1 MVFSGALDAAQGG
14 RRKEKLESENCF
26 RLKGDLQANRFCVTK
41 TEGLIQKNLF
51 FANIVFMKY
60 N

>member
-26 RLKGDLQANRFCVTK
+26 RLEGDLQANRFCVTK
-41 TEGLIQKNLF
+41 TEGLIQKIHPLP
-51 FANIVFMKY
+51 I
-60 N
+60 

>member
-1 MVFSGALDAAQGG
+1 MVLSGALDAAQGG

-26 RLKGDLQANRFCVTK
+26 RLEGDLQANRFFVTK
-41 TEGLIQKNLF
+41 SERLIQKKSSC
-51 FANIVFMKY
+51 ANIVFIKY